1 MKELDVFFKNVVEG
15 MKSMAQGIEVLAE
28 KLEIIAKS
36 RVDVRPKRKAKAK
49 PVRKAPAK
57 SSKKKA
63 AQKAQKRAVSKKAKP
78 RTAVATVLAIINKS
92 KKGVNTATL
101 MEKTGYDQ
109 KKIANLVY
117 KLKNQGKIKSVKKGV
132 YLKAETC

>member
-1 MKELDVFFKNVVEG
+1 MKELDVFLKNVVEG
-15 MKSMAQGIEVLAE
+15 MKSMAQGIDVLAE

-109 KKIANLVY
+109 KKIANLV
-117 KLKNQGKIKSVKKGV
+117 LGGGGQGKIKSVKKGV
-132 YLKAETC
+132 YLKA

>member
-1 MKELDVFFKNVVEG
+1 
-15 MKSMAQGIEVLAE
+15 
-28 KLEIIAKS
+28 
-36 RVDVRPKRKAKAK
+36 VDVTPKRKAKAK

-57 SSKKKA
+57 SSKKEA
-63 AQKAQKRAVSKKAKP
+63 VQKAPKKAVSKKSKP
-78 RTAVATVLAIINKS
+78 PTAADTVLGVIDRA

-117 KLKNQGKIKSVKKGV
+117 KLKNQGKIKSVNKGV
-132 YLKAETC
+132 YLKA

>member
-1 MKELDVFFKNVVEG
+1 MKELDVFLKNVVEG
-15 MKSMAQGIEVLAE
+15 MKSMAQGIDVLAE

-49 PVRKAPAK
+49 PARKAPAK

-63 AQKAQKRAVSKKAKP
+63 AQKAPKRAVSNKAKP
-78 RTAVATVLAIINKS
+78 RTAVATVLAIINRS
-92 KKGVNTATL
+92 KKGVNMATL

-132 YLKAETC
+132 YLKA

>member
-1 MKELDVFFKNVVEG
+1 MKELDVFLKTVVDG
-15 MKSMAQGIEVLAE
+15 MKSMAQGIEVLAK
-28 KLEIIAKS
+28 KLETITKS
-36 RVDVRPKRKAKAK
+36 SVDVTPKKKAKAK

-57 SSKKKA
+57 SSKQEA
-63 AQKAQKRAVSKKAKP
+63 VQKAPKKAVSKKSKP
-78 RTAVATVLAIINKS
+78 PTAADTVLGVIDRS

-117 KLKNQGKIKSVKKGV
+117 KLKNQGKIKSVNKGV
-132 YLKAETC
+132 YLKA

>member
-1 MKELDVFFKNVVEG
+1 MKELDVFLKNVVEG
-15 MKSMAQGIEVLAE
+15 MKSMAQGIDVLAE

-49 PVRKAPAK
+49 PARKAPAK

-63 AQKAQKRAVSKKAKP
+63 AQKAPKRAVSNKAKP
-78 RTAVATVLAIINKS
+78 RTAVATVLAIINSS
-92 KKGVNTATL
+92 KKGVNMATL

-132 YLKAETC
+132 YLKA

>member
-1 MKELDVFFKNVVEG
+1 MMKELNVFLKTVVDG

-28 KLEIIAKS
+28 KLETITKS
-36 RVDVRPKRKAKAK
+36 SVDVTPKRKAKTK

-63 AQKAQKRAVSKKAKP
+63 VQKAPKKAVSKKSKP
-78 RTAVATVLAIINKS
+78 PTAADTVLGVINRS

-117 KLKNQGKIKSVKKGV
+117 KLKNQGKIKSVNKGV
-132 YLKAETC
+132 YLKA

>member
-1 MKELDVFFKNVVEG
+1 MKELNVFLKTVVDG

-28 KLEIIAKS
+28 KLETITKS
-36 RVDVRPKRKAKAK
+36 SVDVTPKRKAKTK

-63 AQKAQKRAVSKKAKP
+63 VQKAPKKAVSKKSKP
-78 RTAVATVLAIINKS
+78 PTAADTVLGVINRS

-117 KLKNQGKIKSVKKGV
+117 KLKNQGKIKSVNKGV
-132 YLKAETC
+132 YLKA

>member
-1 MKELDVFFKNVVEG
+1 MKELDVFLKNVVEG

-132 YLKAETC
+132 YLKA

>member
-1 MKELDVFFKNVVEG
+1 MMKELDVFLKTVVDG
-15 MKSMAQGIEVLAE
+15 MKSMAQGIEVLAK
-28 KLEIIAKS
+28 KLETITKS
-36 RVDVRPKRKAKAK
+36 SVDVTPKKKAKAK

-57 SSKKKA
+57 SSKKEA
-63 AQKAQKRAVSKKAKP
+63 VQKAPKKAVSKKSKP
-78 RTAVATVLAIINKS
+78 PTAADTVLGVIDRS

-117 KLKNQGKIKSVKKGV
+117 KLKNQGKIKSVNKGV
-132 YLKAETC
+132 YLKA